1 MGIALESFRAWR
13 RRARPEPARIIP
25 RLERTVPP
33 VPAQYLSLYKYLEH
47 RYASIVVLT
56 FEQIELLL
64 GCALPA
70 SASTEP
76 GWWTAVAVS
85 KTHSAAWTVAGRT
98 AVPNLLART
107 VTFQRQE

>member
-1 MGIALESFRAWR
+1 M
-13 RRARPEPARIIP
+13 
-25 RLERTVPP
+25 
-33 VPAQYLSLYKYLEH
+33 
-47 RYASIVVLT
+47 VVLT

-64 GCALPA
+64 GCSLPA

-85 KTHSAAWTVAGRT
+85 KSHSSAWTVAGRT
-98 AVPNLLART
+98 ASPNLLART